1 MASLW
6 LFLNISWL
14 FWLFSEANLAIF
26 SYFNMATLGNL
37 LLQLDH
43 GQEEQ
48 QFLLSSDLEWEE
60 SQVIVAAR
68 MWYSKIL
75 T

>member
-1 MASLW
+1 VASLW